1 MDETVK
7 KGIELSKT
15 DSKVENFA
23 KILDWCE
30 KHKDRLPSYRES
42 DGVYVALDEKVQVF
56 PEIFKIAQK
65 HNGDEGTYVSP
76 VIATENMNYI
86 LIRIEG
92 ENFIMDQLTGLTCVL
107 LELNAIYT
115 QVQLKAVELGENE
128 TSWVIGFYGLTRQ

>member
-23 KILDWCE
+23 KILDWCAE
-30 KHKDRLPSYRES
+30 HKDRLPSYRES
-42 DGVYVALDEKVQVF
+42 DGVYVALDEKIQVF
-56 PEIFKIAQK
+56 PEIFEIVQK
-65 HNGDEGTYVSP
+65 HNSDEGVYVSP

-86 LIRIEG
+86 LLRLEG
-92 ENFIMDQLTGLTCVL
+92 EDFVMDQLTSLTGIL
-107 LELNAIYT
+107 LELNAVYR

-128 TSWVIGFYGLTRQ
+128 TSWVVGFYGLTR

>member
-15 DSKVENFA
+15 DSKVENFV
-23 KILDWCE
+23 KILDWCAE
-30 KHKDRLPSYRES
+30 HKDRLPSYRES

-56 PEIFKIAQK
+56 PEIFEIVQK
-65 HNGDEGTYVSP
+65 HNSDEGVYVSP

-86 LIRIEG
+86 LLRLEG
-92 ENFIMDQLTGLTCVL
+92 EDFVMDQLTSLTGIL
-107 LELNAIYT
+107 LELNAVYK
-115 QVQLKAVELGENE
+115 QVQLKTVELGENE